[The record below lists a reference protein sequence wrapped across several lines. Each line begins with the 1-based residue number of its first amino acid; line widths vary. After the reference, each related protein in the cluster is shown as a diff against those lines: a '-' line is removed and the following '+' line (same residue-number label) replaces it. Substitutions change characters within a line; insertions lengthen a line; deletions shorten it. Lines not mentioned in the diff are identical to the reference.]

1 MDAPQ
6 TQIWGPALWRILHS
20 LTEKSEM
27 YKTKIQQAD
36 EQRIWFNLLSSLK
49 FSLPCP
55 VCKSHFSE
63 YIQKHPLVLL
73 LASPIGIK
81 ERVREWLY
89 NLHSRVNAL
98 NSKYVTINI
107 EDLPNL
113 YSNYT
118 NYDEDLRTVNEQMKR
133 GMSLRWVIRDDIQRS
148 LKFIQELR
156 ALYRL
161 R

>member
-1 MDAPQ
+1 MDSPQ
-6 TQIWGPALWRILHS
+6 TNIWGPSLWRLLHS

-55 VCKSHFSE
+55 VCKKHFNE
-63 YIQKHPLVLL
+63 YLQMKPLELL
-73 LASPIGIK
+73 LAAPIGIK
-81 ERVREWLY
+81 ERLRDWLF

-98 NSKYVTINI
+98 NSKYIMIAI
-107 EDLPNL
+107 EDLPGL
-113 YSNYT
+113 YGNYT
-118 NYDEDLRTVNEQMKR
+118 NYNEDLRIVNEQMRK
-133 GMSLRWVIRDDIQRS
+133 GMILRWVIRDDIQRTI
-148 LKFIQELR
+148 KFIQELR
-156 ALYRL
+156 ALYGL